1 MPSDDRKR
9 DRKRSRDRSR
19 DRDRDRKRDR
29 KDDRKRDDRRD
40 DRRRDDRRRSR
51 SRDRS
56 RKDDRKPYD
65 GHDRRG
71 GGHDDRRRRD
81 DDDPRKGKE
90 PTPPSL
96 VPRAK
101 TPPEGGTGGFFVRGG
116 VQTSTM
122 KKSDNVDDHVFMP
135 GEKIGD
141 AFHLSAEEKKPVVEP
156 DNDGVEGFD
165 RDMRDAKR
173 AANADDYQV
182 KMLQAAHKYNRTEEN
197 MEVKMVAAR
206 IQNGYKPGGGIR
218 ANEIKGFLNIWCNQ
232 RRLKPEYDFIERGK
246 PPKGTFICKLKIEG
260 FNYIADCEART
271 KREAQADAAWDFA
284 NKLVELGYCNKNDLP
299 NKTMATVNNQG
310 CVPTEWKSVLS
321 DEMIDAAGQWTPDNC
336 RKRLSMF
343 CNYEKISCEILNT
356 AIGPDHAKIAIAELK
371 LTLRKYGK
379 EFYAK
384 EQARTK
390 KLANSL
396 VAWSIMKQLYQ
407 ADMMEGFGERMKRA
421 ADSKFLAKKDIE
433 PGYAVGNDIATDLSM
448 DATTGDWTLDSS
460 RTRLHEYFLHRG
472 IEVEYDMLEIGFPP
486 DRVYQAQLE
495 FEIDGKRYHS
505 FYECDNK
512 KMTQKKTA
520 FDIVVKLYHDN
531 KIEPNTGRRNWGD
544 GPSGNVLGGAMQPTH
559 PPYLNP
565 NCTPRERDEFYVK
578 GKLDTITPH
587 PNYAN
592 TVNSTLIMI
601 EERLKAISDEMF
613 EAQRVL
619 PGRAE
624 LPDDD
629 NRELMGVMRVGAL
642 AANTVLSGECEFMM
656 VMMMKEKPTYQM
668 LARIAKGLSDKM
680 PHEENYNFNVVANYR
695 QGGIEIM
702 RERLPQMVVLVKMT
716 STKWRE
722 EDAQL
727 LVEDPT
733 PEPNNQNNSP
743 KSKKKRKNKNEAK
756 KEENSEDGVKTEAG
770 GDSESKPEGET
781 KPEDKPEGETEGVKK
796 EEAEVKI
803 EPMETDTEKPAEGGE
818 GKTEEAKP
826 EGKTTDTPEG
836 ENESEA
842 KVASESPVTEEAPAK
857 ETSEEKTEDKNNE
870 VKDDGI
876 LEKTDEKTET
886 DKTEEKP
893 EDQQKPSEAQKNES
907 SEELKNTSEETSETA
922 KLSEE
927 AHPSEE
933 SKPEGTSGEIEESSK
948 PIEEDS
954 KPAEDKVASEKATEE
969 TPIAAVEA
977 LKQTEVSTTPSE
989 EANVNSKPAEEVSE
1003 EIPKSREA
1011 EIVAEMDA
1019 KTAPS
1024 TSTLK
1029 FPKDDVE
1036 EVEEGE
1042 IKMIEGPEDG
1052 QEDESIKSE
1061 GANSE
1066 SQNGKWDK
1074 KIDLKEE
1081 DQIEGK
1087 LLASELNPPTEV
1099 IQPSQPDKLI
1109 SESQCLN
1116 ALAELRHSKWFASC
1130 AQGMISGVPLIRLV
1144 REMCQRVRTW
1154 SVLSDW
1160 QINLL
1165 CQKSL
1170 ESAQMPLLPSDGIRR
1185 VISTLAGGVLLPG
1198 GLGIK
1203 DPCEKD
1209 NTDAF
1214 ASLTL
1219 QDREDITASAQHAL
1233 RLLSFG
1239 VMHKIM
1245 GMQPPQ

>member
-1 MPSDDRKR
+1 
-9 DRKRSRDRSR
+9 
-19 DRDRDRKRDR
+19 
-29 KDDRKRDDRRD
+29 
-40 DRRRDDRRRSR
+40 
-51 SRDRS
+51 
-56 RKDDRKPYD
+56 
-65 GHDRRG
+65 
-71 GGHDDRRRRD
+71 
-81 DDDPRKGKE
+81 
-90 PTPPSL
+90 

-135 GEKIGD
+135 GEKIGE
-141 AFHLSAEEKKPVVEP
+141 AFHLAAEEKKPVVEP

-321 DEMIDAAGQWTPDNC
+321 DEMIAAAGQWTPDNC

-565 NCTPRERDEFYVK
+565 NCTPRERDEFFVK
-578 GKLDTITPH
+578 SKLDTITPH

-642 AANTVLSGECEFMM
+642 AANTVLAGECEFMM

-702 RERLPQMVVLVKMT
+702 RERPPQMVVLVKMT

-727 LVEDPT
+727 LVEDPP
-733 PEPNNQNNSP
+733 PEQNNQNSP
-743 KSKKKRKNKNEAK
+743 KPKKKRKNKNEAK
-756 KEENSEDGVKTEAG
+756 KEEGEDGVKTEAG
-770 GDSESKPEGET
+770 EDSVGAEGEAKPEG
-781 KPEDKPEGETEGVKK
+781 KQEGETEGVKK
-796 EEAEVKI
+796 EEAEVKV
-803 EPMETDTEKPAEGGE
+803 EPMETDAEKPAEG
-818 GKTEEAKP
+818 KP
-826 EGKTTDTPEG
+826 EGGEQAEETKPEGDATKAPEG
-836 ENESEA
+836 ETEAAKAPEGVTEA
-842 KVASESPVTEEAPAK
+842 KEASEEVPAK
-857 ETSEEKTEDKNNE
+857 DTTEDKTEDTNE
-870 VKDDGI
+870 VNGDKP
-876 LEKTDEKTET
+876 EEADEKMET
-886 DKTEEKP
+886 DKVEEKS
-893 EDQQKPSEAQKNES
+893 EDQVPSEEQVPSETPKESAEGQKA
-907 SEELKNTSEETSETA
+907 EEVKPEETSETVA
-922 KLSEE
+922 STEDAPPAEEQKPEEKAEETSEKVDESVKPTEE
-927 AHPSEE
+927 AAR
-933 SKPEGTSGEIEESSK
+933 
-948 PIEEDS
+948 
-954 KPAEDKVASEKATEE
+954 PAEDKVDESESTEAKAESEQTTEE
-969 TPIAAVEA
+969 TPVAAVEA
-977 LKQTEVSTTPSE
+977 PKPTEDVSSEAQASTEATPTE
-989 EANVNSKPAEEVSE
+989 PTPKPADKVSEVSE
-1003 EIPKSREA
+1003 EVPKSREA
-1011 EIVAEMDA
+1011 EIEADMEA

-1029 FPKDDVE
+1029 FPKDEDVE

-1165 CQKSL
+1165 CQKAL

-1214 ASLTL
+1214 ASLSL
-1219 QDREDITASAQHAL
+1219 QDREDLTASAQHAL

-1239 VMHKIM
+1239 VMHKIL